1 MTILSVFIQ
10 CRSKPRGFPTLRRV
24 TLQNGAIMIA
34 RYLIALALIV
44 AVTIVCLLEISWIE
58 SEMHEPFFSG
68 AHTSD

>member
-1 MTILSVFIQ
+1 
-10 CRSKPRGFPTLRRV
+10 
-24 TLQNGAIMIA
+24 MIA
-34 RYLIALALIV
+34 RYFIALALIV